1 MRYCRAMSASTH
13 PGHDEGFAP
22 EWVEAALADAL
33 SVPAAVPVLAISGL
47 QGSGKSTLAA
57 QIAALARRRG
67 RRPAVL
73 SIDDVYLTRAE
84 RRQLAGDVHPLLATR
99 GPPGTHD
106 VALACALLDALR
118 AGGPAV
124 LPRFDK
130 LADDRAPDP
139 AWERLDAG
147 ADLVIFEGWFLGTP
161 AEDEDALRPPINALE
176 REHDA
181 DGRWRRYCNDALR
194 RDYPALWRRCDHL
207 WFLQPPGFEVVATWR
222 GQQERALARARPGV
236 AAMDAAGVA
245 RFVQFF
251 ERVSRQALRT
261 LPGLADRMLVLDEQR
276 RPLQERRQSRPAS
289 RESLRD

>member
-13 PGHDEGFAP
+13 PGDGEGFAP
-22 EWVEAALADAL
+22 EWVEAALAAAL
-33 SVPAAVPVLAISGL
+33 SVRAAVPVLAISGV

-73 SIDDVYLTRAE
+73 SIDDVYLTRAARE
-84 RRQLAGDVHPLLATR
+84 QLARDVHPLLATR

-106 VALACALLDALR
+106 VALACALLDDLR
-118 AGGPAV
+118 AGRPVV

-130 LADDRAPDP
+130 LADDRAPETM
-139 AWERLDAG
+139 WERRDSG

-161 AEDEDALRPPINALE
+161 AEDDGALRAPLNALE
-176 REHDA
+176 REQDA
-181 DGRWRRYCNDALR
+181 DGRWRRYCNAALQ
-194 RDYPALWRRCDHL
+194 RDYPALWRRFDRL
-207 WFLQPPGFEVVATWR
+207 WFLQPPGFEVVAGWR
-222 GQQERALARARPGV
+222 GQQERALARARPGA

-261 LPGLADRMLVLDEQR
+261 LPAIADRTIPLDGRR
-276 RPLQERRQSRPAS
+276 RPTIAPG
-289 RESLRD
+289 

>member
-13 PGHDEGFAP
+13 PGDGEGFAP

-47 QGSGKSTLAA
+47 QGAGKSTFAA
-57 QIAALARRRG
+57 QIATLARQRG

-84 RRQLAGDVHPLLATR
+84 RQRLARDVHPLLATR

-118 AGGPAV
+118 AGRPAV

-130 LADDRAPDP
+130 LADDRAPEA

-161 AEDEDALRPPINALE
+161 AEQDAALREPLNALE
-176 REHDA
+176 RERDG

-194 RDYPALWRRCDHL
+194 RDYPALWRRFDRL
-207 WFLQPPGFEVVATWR
+207 WFLQPPGFEVVAGWR
-222 GQQERALARARPGV
+222 AQQERQLAQARSD
-236 AAMDAAGVA
+236 AASMDDAGVA

-261 LPGLADRMLVLDEQR
+261 LPTLADRTLALDERR
-276 RPLQERRQSRPAS
+276 RPR
-289 RESLRD
+289 

>member
-1 MRYCRAMSASTH
+1 MSASTH
-13 PGHDEGFAP
+13 PGDGEGFAP

-33 SVPAAVPVLAISGL
+33 SVAAAVPVLAISGL

-84 RRQLAGDVHPLLATR
+84 RQRLARDVHPLLATR

-106 VALACALLDALR
+106 VARACALLDALR
-118 AGGPAV
+118 TGSPAV

-130 LADDRAPDP
+130 LADDRAPEA
-139 AWERLDAG
+139 AWEQLDAG

-161 AEDEDALRPPINALE
+161 AEHDNALHAPINALE
-176 REHDA
+176 REQDP
-181 DGRWRRYCNDALR
+181 DGRWRRYCNEALR
-194 RDYPALWRRCDHL
+194 RDYPALWRRCDRL
-207 WFLQPPGFEVVATWR
+207 WFLQPPGFEVVAAWR
-222 GQQERALARARPGV
+222 GQQERQLARARPD
-236 AAMDAAGVA
+236 AASMDDAGVA

-261 LPGLADRMLVLDEQR
+261 LPDLADRTLALDERR
-276 RPLQERRQSRPAS
+276 RPR
-289 RESLRD
+289 